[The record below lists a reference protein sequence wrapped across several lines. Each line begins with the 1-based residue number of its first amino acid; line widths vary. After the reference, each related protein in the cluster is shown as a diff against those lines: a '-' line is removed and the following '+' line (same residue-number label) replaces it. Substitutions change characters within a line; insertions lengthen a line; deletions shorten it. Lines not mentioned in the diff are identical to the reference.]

1 VQARTYDFRND
12 RLVLGA
18 PGYSSD
24 HQAFVSNLGVATLNM
39 SFTGDVLAGG
49 EYHTSY
55 DDYAYY
61 TRFIDPG
68 FKYGRAAAQLNGTAV
83 FRLSEA
89 DVLPLQFDATA
100 EAVAGEVNSVKRLYQ
115 GLAERARKTNESL
128 DNNAFAILRDPA
140 RPITPPARE
149 SVPALD
155 FSPLDAASAAVG
167 SAAQKFMA
175 ARPAPDA
182 RLSKAQVAKI
192 NRVLLQVERAFNR
205 QSGLPG
211 RPYYKNE
218 LYSPGRL
225 WDTVPFPAVGDAML
239 DGQWDVAREQLP
251 LATETVLGIA
261 KAIDAATAE
270 LMAVK

>member
-1 VQARTYDFRND
+1 
-12 RLVLGA
+12 
-18 PGYSSD
+18 
-24 HQAFVSNLGVATLNM
+24 
-39 SFTGDVLAGG
+39 
-49 EYHTSY
+49 
-55 DDYAYY
+55 
-61 TRFIDPG
+61 
-68 FKYGRAAAQLNGTAV
+68 
-83 FRLSEA
+83 
-89 DVLPLQFDATA
+89 
-100 EAVAGEVNSVKRLYQ
+100 
-115 GLAERARKTNESL
+115 
-128 DNNAFAILRDPA
+128 
-140 RPITPPARE
+140 
-149 SVPALD
+149 LD